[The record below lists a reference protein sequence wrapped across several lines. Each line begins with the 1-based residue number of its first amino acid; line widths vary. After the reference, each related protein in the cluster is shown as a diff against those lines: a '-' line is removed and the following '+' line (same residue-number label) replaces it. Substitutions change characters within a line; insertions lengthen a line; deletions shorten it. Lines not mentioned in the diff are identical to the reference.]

1 MGMPPI
7 PKGYIVP
14 GIQLDRRLQI
24 LLAFG
29 IIGPMRRHQIQRIAA
44 PDLSREG
51 LAHHLKMLRKSGH
64 LWMEPLSDPFG
75 QKPINRAFL
84 YALTQKGS
92 TLLREYVGIPK
103 PPSPR
108 DRDRLITKE
117 GALESTQRAIHSHML
132 DQAEF
137 ITRLISDLRA
147 LDRFVGID
155 VWPEYTALG
164 HIRID
169 ALIIIR
175 YSRQGALHALPANK
189 RSARWMP
196 WLIPDDTY
204 PLDDRFHEER
214 LFALEIDRT
223 TEELSVIREKGADY
237 RTAYA
242 TGLWRDLLG
251 TFPIPTFVVKS
262 ETRLANIHQAF
273 NRGWWNSQPPQG
285 RACCYAATFK
295 RLPHSI
301 VDGYWVDDVGATIS
315 LWGDPWEVVPSHLPI
330 YGLRS

>member
-1 MGMPPI
+1 MA
-7 PKGYIVP
+7 
-14 GIQLDRRLQI
+14 L
-24 LLAFG
+24 G
-29 IIGPMRRHQIQRIAA
+29 IIGPMRRHQIQRVTA

-64 LWMEPLSDPFG
+64 IWMEPLTDPLG

-84 YALTQKGS
+84 YALTKTGS
-92 TLLREYVGIPK
+92 DLLRQYVAIPK
-103 PPSPR
+103 PASLSE
-108 DRDRLITKE
+108 RDRLITKD
-117 GALESTQRAIHSHML
+117 GALESTQRVIHSHML

-137 ITRLISDLRA
+137 ITRLIADLRSI
-147 LDRFVGID
+147 DSFVGID

-169 ALIIIR
+169 ALIIVR
-175 YSRQGALHALPANK
+175 FSRQGALHALPGSK
-189 RSARWMP
+189 RSARWTP
-196 WLIPDDTY
+196 WLIPADSY
-204 PLDDRFHEER
+204 PLDERFHVER

-237 RTAYA
+237 RTAYIA
-242 TGLWRDLLG
+242 GLWRDLIG

-262 ETRLANIHQAF
+262 EARLASIHQAF
-273 NRGWWNSQPPQG
+273 SRGWWNSQPPQG
-285 RACCYAATFK
+285 RAICYAATFN

-315 LWGDPWEVVPSHLPI
+315 LLADRWDHVPAHLPV